1 MRLPAFCYDK
11 HMTFYICR
19 HGETVYNAKGL
30 LQGWFDTPLTNHGIQ
45 NAHTLAKK
53 LKPLKIGTIIS
64 SDLGRAFMTAY
75 IISRDIG
82 YNQEIIREP
91 ELREVSFGDLAGRPE
106 VEVESFYHHLK
117 DALTYKPTNGE
128 ALVSMQQR
136 VLRYLQGVTTELYAQ
151 PILLVTHD
159 CVINALYA
167 AYKDIDFGE
176 YNVDHT
182 NAHDQ
187 IIRMEMDENGVITQ
201 FDKL

>member
-1 MRLPAFCYDK
+1 MRQRSFCYDR
-11 HMTFYICR
+11 HVTFYICR

-30 LQGWFDTPLTNHGIQ
+30 LQGWFDTPLTSHGIQ

-53 LKPLKIGTIIS
+53 LQHLKIGTIIS

-82 YNQEIIREP
+82 YNREIIREP
-91 ELREVSFGDLAGRPE
+91 ELREVSFGDLAGKPEAE
-106 VEVESFYHHLK
+106 VENFYHHLK
-117 DALTYKPTNGE
+117 DALTFKPTNGE

-136 VLRYLQGVTTELYAQ
+136 VLRFLQGMTTESYPQ
-151 PILLVTHD
+151 PILLVSHD

-167 AYKDIDFGE
+167 AYKHIDFGE

-182 NAHDQ
+182 NAHDLV
-187 IIRMEMDENGVITQ
+187 IHMEMDEDGSITR
-201 FDKL
+201 FEAL